1 MKKITTFIAIF
12 LFSSSIIFAV
22 NTNEEK
28 EKENTKKSESAI
40 MTTSISG
47 TILDKNTGEALVGVK
62 IMVNGNEKATYTD
75 FEGFFE
81 IGNIKPGKHELKA
94 SYISYKETQE
104 NIEVRLEK
112 SNKIK
117 IAIENIAE

>member
-22 NTNEEK
+22 NANE
-28 EKENTKKSESAI
+28 EKENTKKSESAV

-62 IMVNGNEKATYTD
+62 IMVNGKEKVTYTD

-81 IGNIKPGKHELKA
+81 IGNITPGKHELKA
-94 SYISYKETQE
+94 TYISYKETQE
-104 NIEVRLEK
+104 NIDVQLEK

-117 IAIENIAE
+117 IAIENITE

>member
-12 LFSSSIIFAV
+12 LFSSSIIFAI
-22 NTNEEK
+22 NANE
-28 EKENTKKSESAI
+28 EKENTKKSESAV

-62 IMVNGNEKATYTD
+62 IMVNGKEKVTYTD

-81 IGNIKPGKHELKA
+81 IGNITPGKHELKA
-94 SYISYKETQE
+94 TYISYKETQE
-104 NIEVRLEK
+104 NIDVQLEK

-117 IAIENIAE
+117 LAIENIAE